1 MEVEFNDTSRD
12 DHSLVL
18 VIDHDQ
24 ASAEGVIQQLQNAGY
39 RAAWA
44 EDGAAG
50 LLMVEKFRP
59 NAVVLDMNLA
69 DMSGLAVCKEIKG
82 RMMSADTPV
91 LFVSSSPR
99 SDDLVQHCFDA
110 GGHDV
115 LIKPVSRVELLGRI
129 RVALQEQS
137 LRDAYRRLAVLDQ
150 LTGLANRRQF
160 FLYLTEAVMASKRD
174 KTSCFLI
181 LADIDNLALVNE
193 KFGHEFGDEVVLTF
207 ARLIKRVQSPTCRAG
222 RIGGEEFAL
231 VLSDSTPERAV
242 ALAER
247 LRQTFASI
255 AFDARSQPKHFYAG
269 FGVAQYDGQDETFNA
284 DTFMLKS
291 DISLFVA
298 KEVPRGRVVSY
309 WSLDPNSLPVVAPQ
323 KRHARIRQ
331 RRRTQRSFL
340 SAPGA
345 ESTEF
350 PQISP
355 SQQSPSA

>member
-1 MEVEFNDTSRD
+1 MEIEFNDTSRD

-18 VIDHDQ
+18 VIDHDH
-24 ASAEGVIQQLQNAGY
+24 ASAEAVIQQLQNAGY

-44 EDGAAG
+44 DNAAAG
-50 LLMVEKFRP
+50 MLMIERFRP

-69 DMSGLAVCKEIKG
+69 DMSGLALCKEIKE

-91 LFVSSSPR
+91 LFLSSSPR
-99 SDDLVQHCFDA
+99 SDDLIQHCFDA

-129 RVALQEQS
+129 RVVLQEQA

-150 LTGLANRRQF
+150 LTGLANRHQF
-160 FLYLTEAVMASKRD
+160 FLYLTDAVMASKRA
-174 KTSCFLI
+174 KTDSFLI

-193 KFGHEFGDEVVLTF
+193 KYGHEFGDEVVLTF

-222 RIGGEEFAL
+222 RIGGEEFAI
-231 VLSDSTPERAV
+231 VLTDSTPERAV

-269 FGVAQYDGQDETFNA
+269 FGVAHYDGHDPAFNA

-291 DISLFVA
+291 DIALFVA

-309 WSLDPNSLPVVAPQ
+309 WSLDPNSLPVVAPH

-345 ESTEF
+345 DGAEF
-350 PQISP
+350 PSITPTQP
-355 SQQSPSA
+355 